1 MYTKIYDRI
10 WSMLK
15 RKGVSS
21 NGKTL
26 YIYLF
31 SCSHRTLL
39 GIYKLPLSYIAEDLE
54 FSMQT
59 VNKLITELKSKQ
71 LIEYDT
77 ANSCVF
83 VKKFLEC
90 NEIPNRNVEK
100 KAAKLAASDL
110 PSTPLVSDFL
120 LEVSGCKDKLPNL
133 FETVLKRYCEQF
145 NKPYAEQYAIWY
157 GNTEAE
163 YRSRI
168 QNTEAEAEERSGS
181 PAGAGSAAAGES
193 DFLDAL
199 NYYHKNISP
208 SMPTACKVL
217 FRDYVGDLSAPVV
230 KLVIDKAVKA
240 GVTTWAYIAPI
251 LNDCREKRIHT
262 ADAFQA
268 DQDRFRASK
277 AGPYA
282 PGGGAVT
289 EQQRNK
295 QISDDVARMRRLVE
309 EIKANEEA
317 EMQEKPEATP

>member
-21 NGKTL
+21 GGKTL

-59 VNKLITELKSKQ
+59 VNKLISELKSKQ

-110 PSTPLVSDFL
+110 PSTPLLSDFL
-120 LEVSGCKDKLPNL
+120 LEVSSCKDKLPNL

-145 NKPYAEQYAIWY
+145 DKPYAEQYAIWY

-163 YRSRI
+163 DRSRI
-168 QNTEAEAEERSGS
+168 QNTEAEAEERNGS
-181 PAGAGSAAAGES
+181 PTGAGSAAAVES
-193 DFLDAL
+193 DFSNAL
-199 NYYHKNISP
+199 EYYHKNISP
-208 SMPTACKVL
+208 SMPTACKAL
-217 FRDYVGDLSAPVV
+217 FRGYVSDLSAPVV
-230 KLVIDKAVKA
+230 RKVIDKAVKA

-251 LNDCREKRIHT
+251 LSDCREKDIRT
-262 ADAFQA
+262 VEAFQA

-282 PGGGAVT
+282 PGG
-289 EQQRNK
+289 QQS
-295 QISDDVARMRRLVE
+295 QDPERMRKQAE
-309 EIKANEEA
+309 EMRRIIEKTRAEA
-317 EMQEKPEATP
+317 ESDV